1 MNYDYETLR
10 IIYWGVLVLSI
21 LGFVLCEGINLGVG
35 MLVYLL
41 GKNTE
46 VAKVAIASVAPTSLL
61 QLAWL
66 MAVIAVLFA
75 TWPIVYAVIFSCL
88 PWLLLIMLLAWLPR
102 PVGFL
107 FRDASDKAA
116 WQNNWDKVLSVS
128 SFLITAILGV
138 IAGNLLKGIPF
149 HLDSDMRIF
158 FLGDVWGL
166 LNPFALLVALI
177 NLTLLL
183 FYAASFLQLKVGED
197 ISKHCQ
203 PWILKAGVA
212 FMLLFALAGLWLMH
226 LEGYHI
232 NSEIM
237 TNADSNP
244 LHKFVKRSE
253 GLWLDN
259 YEHLPVLWLLPGLV
273 FSSTIATLYF
283 SAKRQLYYWAFIAAS
298 VAVTATVLT
307 LAVSMF
313 PFLLPSNRSLNSSL
327 TLWDA
332 SASFNTL
339 TTLLGVV
346 VCALPIMALTSR
358 FAFSQPSKTSE

>member
-10 IIYWGVLVLSI
+10 IIYWGLLVLTI
-21 LGFVLCEGINLGVG
+21 LGFMLCEGINLGLG
-35 MLVYLL
+35 MLLYLL
-41 GKNTE
+41 GKNLE
-46 VAKVAIASVAPTSLL
+46 VAKVVIACVAPTSLM

-66 MAVIAVLFA
+66 IAAIALLFA
-75 TWPIVYAVIFSCL
+75 TWPIAYAVIFSSL

-102 PVGFL
+102 SVGFL
-107 FRDASDKAA
+107 FREASDKAV
-116 WQNNWDKVLSVS
+116 WQENWDKILSVS
-128 SFLITAILGV
+128 SVLITAILG
-138 IAGNLLKGIPF
+138 IIGGNLLKGIPF

-183 FYAASFLQLKVGED
+183 FYAASFLQLKAGGD
-197 ISKHCQ
+197 ISLQCQ
-203 PWILKAGVA
+203 SWILKSGVA

-232 NSEIM
+232 NSEILA
-237 TNADSNP
+237 NADSNP

-259 YEHLPVLWLLPGLV
+259 YEHLPILWLLPGLV
-273 FSSTIATLYF
+273 FGATIATLYF
-283 SAKRQLYYWAFIAAS
+283 TVKLQRYYWAFLAS
-298 VAVTATVLT
+298 TVAVTATVLT
-307 LAVSMF
+307 LAISMF

-327 TLWDA
+327 TIWDA

-339 TTLLGVV
+339 TALLGVV
-346 VCALPIMALTSR
+346 VCALLVMALTSR
-358 FAFSQPSKTSE
+358 YAFSHSNKCS